1 MPPHHTG
8 LYSSADRRFR
18 PNIEACAIT
27 DSLAEKPE
35 TREQMQAIA
44 IREAGAPDVLQLIAT
59 AVPEPGPDE
68 VLISVAAA
76 GVNRPDCLQ
85 RRGLY
90 PPPPGA
96 SELPGL
102 EVAGTVAATGSNVT
116 SFRTGDRIC
125 ALLAGGGY
133 AEYCTAPAVQCLPVP
148 TGLSLLEAAAI
159 PETFYTVWTNVFE
172 RGQLKAGERLLVH
185 GGASGIG
192 TTAIQLGK
200 ALGAEVYATAGSTE
214 KVQLCESLGAKI
226 AINYHEASF
235 LDELKAQTRNKG
247 VDVILDIVG
256 GTYLEQNIK
265 LLATEGRLVVIGVLG
280 GAKGTLNLG
289 LVLSKRLT
297 VTGST
302 LRARPP
308 EAKGKIT
315 TALYE
320 HVWPLLENGSV
331 KPVIQACFPL
341 AEAARAHE
349 LIEANNAAGKLVLIV
364 DATQAN
370 ERAL

>member
-1 MPPHHTG
+1 MTD
-8 LYSSADRRFR
+8 SSA
-18 PNIEACAIT
+18 
-27 DSLAEKPE
+27 EKFPIP
-35 TREQMQAIA
+35 TQMQAIA
-44 IREAGAPDVLQLIAT
+44 ITEPGAPNVLQPVET
-59 AVPEPGPDE
+59 STPEPGPGE
-68 VLISVAAA
+68 VLLRVAAA

-102 EVAGTVAATGSNVT
+102 EVAGTIAAMGSNVT
-116 SFRTGDRIC
+116 SFNLGDRVC

-133 AEYCTAPAVQCLPVP
+133 AEYCTVPAVQCLPAP
-148 TGLSLLEAAAI
+148 AGLTLLEAATL
-159 PETFYTVWTNVFE
+159 PETYFTVWTNVFD
-172 RGQLKAGERLLVH
+172 RGRLTKGERLLVH

-192 TTAIQLGK
+192 TTAIQLAR
-200 ALGAEVYATAGSTE
+200 ALGAVVYATVGSE
-214 KVQLCESLGAKI
+214 AKAQLCESLGAI
-226 AINYHEASF
+226 RAVNYHEADF
-235 LDELKAQTRNKG
+235 LEVLKPLTNKQG
-247 VDVILDIVG
+247 IDVIFDIVG
-256 GTYLEQNIK
+256 GNYLEQNIK
-265 LLATEGRLVVIGVLG
+265 LLATEGRLVVIGILG

-308 EAKGKIT
+308 EAKGAIAASLK
-315 TALYE
+315 E

-331 KPVIQACFPL
+331 KPVIQTAFPL

-349 LIEANNAAGKLVLIV
+349 LIEANDTAGKLVLIV
-364 DATQAN
+364 DATLA
-370 ERAL
+370 ATTT